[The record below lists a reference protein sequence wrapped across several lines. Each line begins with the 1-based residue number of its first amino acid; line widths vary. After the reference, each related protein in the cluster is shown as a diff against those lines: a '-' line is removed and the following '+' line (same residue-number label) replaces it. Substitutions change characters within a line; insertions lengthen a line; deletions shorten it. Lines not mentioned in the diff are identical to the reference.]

1 MRMLRNL
8 LAVTLLVVPAAA
20 LAQTT
25 TPTPT
30 TPQTSLTATDF
41 LIALW
46 ADPKGKDEISVL
58 STFEAER
65 FFNTARCECDSP
77 VQIRV
82 GFTPAGAAKRNTIT
96 TGQYKVIIGPAACV
110 SDDPAARSTSV
121 GNCTVLTEGRLV
133 GITQPGYIDVKT
145 TAGTFF
151 KKIATGCRGTK
162 RLENIRLWIDVN
174 QDDIPDLA
182 DQNAPSFPVQLDTD
196 APAQP
201 TEVTV
206 RGGNEA
212 IDVSWTSLVGQDD
225 FQGYLVLCS
234 RGDDLAV
241 FKDSGF
247 DNQFMTRDTQC
258 GAAASAS
265 NATSSQDGDKA
276 ESGPRLLAQTI
287 ASKDDTGRGPFP
299 GPKPFADLDAKYLCS
314 RLITTGTSARI
325 QGLQNGIPYLIG
337 VGAVDR
343 SGNVS
348 QIRDV
353 YLQSPLATRDFYTG
367 YREAGG
373 EAEGGFCNVVG
384 AKGRVTGPW
393 IAALFGMIGSL
404 VFRRRVAR
412 ANRRR

>member
-8 LAVTLLVVPAAA
+8 FAVTLLVVPAAA
-20 LAQTT
+20 LGQT
-25 TPTPT
+25 TPTPMA
-30 TPQTSLTATDF
+30 QTSLTATDF

-46 ADPKGKDEISVL
+46 ADPKGKDDISLL
-58 STFEAER
+58 STYQAER
-65 FFNTARCECDSP
+65 FFNTARCECDTP
-77 VQIRV
+77 VRIRV

-110 SDDPAARSTSV
+110 SADAAARSTST
-121 GNCTVLTEGRLV
+121 CTVLAEGKLV
-133 GITQPGYIDVKT
+133 GITQPGFIDVET
-145 TAGTFF
+145 TTGTFF
-151 KKIATGCRGTK
+151 KNITTGCRGTK
-162 RLENIRLWIDVN
+162 RLENIRLWVDVN

-182 DQNAPSFPVQLDTD
+182 DQSAPTFPVQLDSD

-201 TEVTV
+201 TGVTV

-212 IDVSWTSLVGQDD
+212 LDVSWTSLSGLDD
-225 FQGYLVLCS
+225 FQGYMVLCS
-234 RGDDLAV
+234 RGEDLAV

-247 DNQFMTRDTQC
+247 SNEFMTRDTQC
-258 GAAASAS
+258 GATAKAID
-265 NATSSQDGDKA
+265 ATPSQDMVKA
-276 ESGPRLLAQTI
+276 LSDPRLLAQTI
-287 ASKDDTGRGPFP
+287 AAKDDTGRGPFP
-299 GPKPFADLDAKYLCS
+299 GPTPFAELDPRYLCS
-314 RLITTGTSARI
+314 RLITTGTGARI

-384 AKGRVTGPW
+384 AKGRSTGLW
-393 IAALFGMIGSL
+393 IAAITVVGSL
-404 VFRRRVAR
+404 IFRRRVAR